1 MLILAIMIVIWATL
15 PIGVESLWVHIDNEM
30 LVIWCMTLLPG
41 DDLMIVGTVSVERVE
56 LVYIDVY
63 ADIAIVL

>member
-1 MLILAIMIVIWATL
+1 MF

-41 DDLMIVGTVSVERVE
+41 DDLMIVGTVSVQRVE

>member
-1 MLILAIMIVIWATL
+1 M
-15 PIGVESLWVHIDNEM
+15 WVHIDNEM
-30 LVIWCMTLLPG
+30 LVIWCVTLLPG
-41 DDLMIVGTVSVERVE
+41 DDLMIVGAISIERVE